1 MVSRRRVATGRR
13 AVESVPTYLGEGVVG
28 EQAQALPQVAPC
40 AEGVGGR
47 GAGGCVQQG
56 DGLGDV
62 RAEGVNPHCDALPR
76 CGVVWCGVGWSGEKQ
91 GRKKELTLLV
101 ANNKLETKELGAKRC
116 SPRGRGGR

>member
-1 MVSRRRVATGRR
+1 VVSRRRVATGRR

-47 GAGGCVQQG
+47 GAGGGVQQG
-56 DGLGDV
+56 DGLGGV

-76 CGVVWCGVGWSGEKQ
+76 CGVVWSGAKQ
-91 GRKKELTLLV
+91 GRTKGLNGLI
-101 ANNKLETKELGAKRC
+101 ANGEVGEEHEGVGGGGTR